1 VSAAV
6 RCAKAA
12 ALASVGSRAGAGAI
26 SAAAPVGGDG
36 TVANKS
42 AELLPSTGLLDR
54 AMGMGGSMGSAG
66 WVDAHDLKV
75 TGMTPPMGATPPTP
89 PTPLATPLVAS
100 ASGSSDE
107 LEEIGGSRPA
117 WPFRSDASL

>member
-1 VSAAV
+1 M
-6 RCAKAA
+6 
-12 ALASVGSRAGAGAI
+12 

-89 PTPLATPLVAS
+89 PTPPTPLATPLVAS